1 MENTTEIVVNKKYH
15 DKMSVIL
22 EGLDPRYCH
31 LYEFMKASELG
42 ANCGYCAV
50 QQHGTSTVVKTG
62 RRAQETGEPAWLIAP
77 IYRRC
82 NQTLEQYMTLLGK
95 KVNPL
100 NDTYQVWGNFV
111 GVYFELPMGVEG
123 FTGEDLLDMTRVFA
137 ETYKKRIMVNFT
149 PKQILN
155 PAFTKEQA
163 MYITDAYVKCNK
175 YEFGKALCEEID
187 GKTFEK
193 AEDIYSYF
201 ADKLKALIPNA
212 RIWYNPLAEVN
223 TGEDA
228 AIKSLEG
235 FKELLLKEE
244 NGGGLYVDGYKSY
257 IDRDK
262 LDWLLDAEN
271 PARWNDYL
279 AAAQKVCA
287 ELRAIDIK

>member
-1 MENTTEIVVNKKYH
+1 METTTEIVVNKKYH
-15 DKMSVIL
+15 NKLSIIL

-31 LYEFMKASELG
+31 VYEFTKASKLG
-42 ANCGYCAV
+42 ANCGYCCI

-100 NDTYQVWGNFV
+100 KDTYQVWDNFV
-111 GVYFELPMGVEG
+111 GVSFELPMGVDG

-137 ETYKKRIMVNFT
+137 ETYEKRIMVNFT
-149 PKQILN
+149 PEQILN

-244 NGGGLYVDGYKSY
+244 KGGGLYVDGYKSY

-279 AAAQKVCA
+279 AAAQRVCA

>member
-1 MENTTEIVVNKKYH
+1 
-15 DKMSVIL
+15 
-22 EGLDPRYCH
+22 
-31 LYEFMKASELG
+31 
-42 ANCGYCAV
+42 
-50 QQHGTSTVVKTG
+50 
-62 RRAQETGEPAWLIAP
+62 
-77 IYRRC
+77 
-82 NQTLEQYMTLLGK
+82 MTLLGK

-100 NDTYQVWGNFV
+100 KDTYQVWDNFV
-111 GVYFELPMGVEG
+111 GVSFELPMGVDG

-137 ETYKKRIMVNFT
+137 ETYEKRIMVNFT
-149 PKQILN
+149 PEQILN

-244 NGGGLYVDGYKSY
+244 KGGGLYVDGYKSY

-279 AAAQKVCA
+279 AAAQRVCA